1 MATTDPR
8 RFCEQCKKSGALPAF
23 VLVTGN
29 DDFLL
34 IEASDEIRQCARDL
48 GYLDR
53 EVFEMNGNSDWSQV
67 TMSAADVG
75 MFADQKVVDVRIPGG
90 KIGRKGPDGL
100 QKLLSQPYD
109 GVCVLFTVPTPD
121 WATAKAAWWQ
131 NLQKSTEVITCNT
144 PPRQALGRWLAER
157 LQRQGQSASP
167 EALEYLADQVEGN
180 LFAAN
185 QEIQKLALLFEPRE
199 LTLEEIAKTVT
210 DSSHYEIDALIEG
223 IEQAQP
229 ERVLKIIE
237 GLEAQEA
244 PLVLLLSLLT
254 REIRDLI
261 KLQSASAKGQSFVKG
276 VFATPGKRQAARRL
290 SATKLKNAL
299 LVCADLDKQVKGLPV
314 SDRDDDPWMELK
326 SIALFLAR

>member
-8 RFCEQCKKSGALPAF
+8 CFCEQCKKSGALPAF

-29 DDFLL
+29 DDFLM

-180 LFAAN
+180 L
-185 QEIQKLALLFEPRE
+185 
-199 LTLEEIAKTVT
+199 
-210 DSSHYEIDALIEG
+210 
-223 IEQAQP
+223 
-229 ERVLKIIE
+229 
-237 GLEAQEA
+237 
-244 PLVLLLSLLT
+244 
-254 REIRDLI
+254 
-261 KLQSASAKGQSFVKG
+261 
-276 VFATPGKRQAARRL
+276 
-290 SATKLKNAL
+290 
-299 LVCADLDKQVKGLPV
+299 
-314 SDRDDDPWMELK
+314 
-326 SIALFLAR
+326 

>member
-8 RFCEQCKKSGALPAF
+8 CFCEQCKKSGALPAF

-29 DDFLL
+29 DDFLM

-131 NLQKSTEVITCNT
+131 NLQK
-144 PPRQALGRWLAER
+144 ALKSSPATHHRAKR
-157 LQRQGQSASP
+157 LGVGS
-167 EALEYLADQVEGN
+167 
-180 LFAAN
+180 
-185 QEIQKLALLFEPRE
+185 
-199 LTLEEIAKTVT
+199 
-210 DSSHYEIDALIEG
+210 
-223 IEQAQP
+223 
-229 ERVLKIIE
+229 
-237 GLEAQEA
+237 
-244 PLVLLLSLLT
+244 LS
-254 REIRDLI
+254 D
-261 KLQSASAKGQSFVKG
+261 FNVKG
-276 VFATPGKRQAARRL
+276 KVQAPKRL
-290 SATKLKNAL
+290 ST
-299 LVCADLDKQVKGLPV
+299 
-314 SDRDDDPWMELK
+314 
-326 SIALFLAR
+326 